1 MGTSPLS
8 PMTALPDVGQP
19 PALEAWYREQLG
31 GVRFDISSSGVRR
44 YTFGELRTLLGL
56 TVREL
61 DVIALD
67 DSVSY
72 GAPALRQA
80 IADRY
85 AGGDASRVMATHGSS
100 EAIALALSALLG
112 PGDRVVVIDPIYHSL
127 RTYAELQR
135 CEVVRL
141 PVAALADDDRVSQT
155 IGVAITPTTK
165 AVIVNFP
172 HNPTGRTLTLD
183 AFHLLVARVTEVG
196 AILVWDAA
204 MTELPMSPGSIPA
217 RTPVPDTVVATGT
230 LSKAFGLPGL
240 RVGWC
245 IATPA
250 LLERMLPMRD
260 RTTLFLSP
268 LVELIATRAIQ
279 HADTIIGPRLE
290 EARRNLDDVDA
301 WVARHH
307 DLLTWRRPDG
317 GVCGLLDVRGV
328 SDTEALCRDLVEQT
342 GVLLVPGRA
351 FGCPTA
357 VRIGYGGD
365 GADLNAGLRLLSEFM
380 RRRGGP
386 QNDRGAAHQDDL
398 SNTK

>member
-1 MGTSPLS
+1 
-8 PMTALPDVGQP
+8 MTAFPDVGQP
-19 PALEAWYREQLG
+19 PALEAWYRQQLG
-31 GVRFDISSSGVRR
+31 GARFDISSSGVRC
-44 YTFGELRTLLGL
+44 YTFGELRTLLNL
-56 TVREL
+56 TSRDL
-61 DVIALD
+61 DAIALD

-72 GAPALRQA
+72 GAPELRQA

-85 AGGDASRVMATHGSS
+85 AGGDASRVIATHGSS
-100 EAIALALSALLG
+100 EAIALVLSALLA
-112 PGDRVVVIDPIYHSL
+112 PGDRVVVVDPIYHAF

-141 PVAALADDDRVSQT
+141 PVAALADDDRRSQT
-155 IGVAITPTTK
+155 IRAAVTPTAK

-172 HNPTGRTLTLD
+172 HNPTGRTLSLD
-183 AFHLLVARVTEVG
+183 AFQFLVARVTEVG

-204 MTELPMSPGSIPA
+204 MAELPMSAGSIPP
-217 RTPVPDTVVATGT
+217 RTPVPDEVVGIGT

-279 HADTIIGPRLE
+279 HADKLIAPRLE
-290 EARRNLDDVDA
+290 QARRNLDVVDG
-301 WVARHH
+301 WVAQHR
-307 DLLTWRRPDG
+307 DVVTWRRPDG

-328 SDTEALCRDLVEQT
+328 SDTYALCRELAEQT
-342 GVLLVPGRA
+342 GVLLVPGCA
-351 FGCPTA
+351 FDSPTA

-365 GADLNAGLRLLSEFM
+365 AADLKAGLRLLARFL
-380 RRRGGP
+380 RRRGVP
-386 QNDRGAAHQDDL
+386 ERDHGAGRQDDL